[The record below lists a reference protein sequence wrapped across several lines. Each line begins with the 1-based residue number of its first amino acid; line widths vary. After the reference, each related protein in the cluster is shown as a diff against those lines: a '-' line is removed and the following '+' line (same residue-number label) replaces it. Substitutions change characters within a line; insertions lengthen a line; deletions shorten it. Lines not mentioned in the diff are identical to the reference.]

1 MSLRDQLNSYIHQLE
16 RRLRLGA
23 MFRGGAILT
32 SVALATTVVLVL
44 ITNAFAFSR
53 WSITS
58 ARVALLFALVLAVT
72 FGIALP
78 LIALNRRRAAR
89 QAEDMHPQFKER
101 LVTFAERDSE
111 KGEPFLDLLA
121 LDTLDVAR
129 VAEPKSLVPDRKLA
143 TFLGVGAV
151 SLCVLVWLI
160 LAGPGYMGHGA
171 ALLWAATP
179 HGGSAPFYDIQVV
192 PGDISVRRN
201 SDLMVTA
208 QLIGLQS
215 QNVRLF
221 ARYQSASKWDQ
232 VPMRPQAGS
241 SGFQFVFAGLP
252 ESVEYY
258 VEAGPLDSKHFN
270 VRVLD
275 LPNVK
280 NVRVTYRFPS
290 WTHLQNVT
298 EQRGGDLRAVEGTE
312 ADLEV
317 ETDKPMRD
325 GILVLDDAQRIQLTG
340 GEGNVYKGTVRM
352 EKDGVYHVA
361 ALDEGQPV
369 RLSND
374 FFIEAR
380 KAEPPN
386 VIIAKPGH
394 DYRASPIEEVTVA
407 VKADDEFG
415 VSEMSLHYSVNG
427 GPEQTIDLLK
437 QKGVTQADGSA
448 MLSMEDFKAVPGDVV
463 SVYAIAK
470 DAHSESRTDI
480 SFIQADPFE
489 REFSQAQA
497 AGGGGGGGGGGMN
510 DQNDIS
516 QREKEIIA
524 ETWKHQGDKK
534 ATQQEAADAAKF
546 LSGVQAKLGEQA
558 RSLAGRMQSRELSQQ
573 NEEFNSFVKDM
584 NAAASAMSPAAQQLQ
599 EQKWKDA
606 LPSEQKALQNLLRA
620 EATFRQIQ
628 VAFGSSGGGGGAGG
642 GAGRDLAS
650 LFDLELDTE
659 KNQYETAQTAGSASQ
674 QQKEID
680 EAMQKLDQLARRQ
693 EELAQQQKNN
703 AQSSEQRWQ
712 QEMLRRQ
719 AEELQRQ
726 MEQMARNNGQN
737 SSGSQSGSQQGNS
750 QGSSSSGSAG
760 QSGSGGQSG
769 SSGQSASNGQSGS
782 AGQSGAN
789 GKSGDPRVQQALDRL
804 RQATDDMRRATTP
817 QQSEAEAR
825 RAADRLKEAT
835 DLLGSMRHEQ
845 SSSKVDSLAD
855 EASRLTQE
863 EHDQAEKI
871 QQAFGQGP
879 GPMVG
884 TQERKKLA
892 DDREKLANDLGGLEK
907 NLQDTARELATNN
920 QSAASTKLREA
931 LGDMQQS
938 DLRARVQ
945 RGADWMRRGID
956 PNANGMEPEIAAGMQ
971 RLEKGL
977 HDAQQAMGAAPQPGN
992 DSQQQGI
999 ETALNRVERLRNQLG
1014 GLSRDGQG
1022 RQQGQ
1027 GQQGGGQGQ
1036 GQAQGQGQ
1044 GQGQGGGQGG
1054 QQSGQRGSGP
1064 GGAFGARMG
1073 DGTSGNGYRNG
1084 NYGGGGN
1091 NGTIYG
1097 NFDTGNNTPRGG
1109 SPMQPDNSPVPT
1121 QRAYDDTLRDLNQL
1135 RQAVRDDP
1143 ESAKEV
1149 QQLIQEMERLDPA
1162 RFPGNPAL
1170 VEQLHSQVLADVD
1183 KLELQL
1189 RRQLDDKDA
1198 GQVRSGDTKTVPQGY
1213 EESVAEYY
1221 RRLSKTNK

>member
-1 MSLRDQLNSYIHQLE
+1 MSFRDQLNSYIHQLE
-16 RRLRLGA
+16 KRLRLGA
-23 MFRGGAILT
+23 MFRGAAILT

-44 ITNAFAFSR
+44 ITNALAFSR

-72 FGIALP
+72 FGIAVP
-78 LIALNRRRAAR
+78 LVALNRRRAAR
-89 QAEDMHPQFKER
+89 QAEEMYPEFKQR
-101 LVTFAERDSE
+101 LLTFAERDAE
-111 KGEPFLDLLA
+111 KREPFLDLLA
-121 LDTLDVAR
+121 LDTLTVAR
-129 VAEPKSLVPDRKLA
+129 AAEPKSLVPDKKLA

-151 SLCVLVWLI
+151 SLLVLVWLI
-160 LAGPGYMGHGA
+160 LAGPGYLGEGA

-179 HGGSAPFYDIQVV
+179 HAGSAPFYDIQVV
-192 PGDISVRRN
+192 PGDITVRRN

-208 QLIGLQS
+208 QLIGLNTQS
-215 QNVRLF
+215 VRLY

-232 VPMRPQAGS
+232 VTMRPQAGG
-241 SGFQFVFAGLP
+241 SGFQFVFGGLP

-258 VEAGPLDSKHFN
+258 VQAGPLDSKHYN
-270 VRVLD
+270 IRVLD

-280 NVRVTYRFPS
+280 NVRVTYRYPS

-298 EQRGGDLRAVEGTE
+298 EERGGDLRAVEGTDAE
-312 ADLEV
+312 LEI

-325 GILVLDDAQRIQLTG
+325 GLLVVNDDQQIHLTA
-340 GEGNVYKGTVRM
+340 GEGNVYKGTVHM

-361 ALDEGQPV
+361 ALDQGQPV

-374 FFIEAR
+374 YFIEAR

-386 VIIAKPGH
+386 VIIARPGH

-415 VSEMSLHYSVNG
+415 LSDMTLHYSVNG
-427 GPEQTIDLLK
+427 GPEQTINLLK
-437 QKGVTQADGSA
+437 QKGAKQADGSTV
-448 MLSMEDFKAVPGDVV
+448 LSLEDFKAVPGDVV
-463 SVYAIAK
+463 SLYAIAK

-497 AGGGGGGGGGGMN
+497 MGGGGGGGGGMG

-524 ETWKHQGDKK
+524 ETWKHEGDKK
-534 ATQQEAADAAKF
+534 ATQQDGADAAKF

-558 RSLAGRMQSRELSQQ
+558 RSLAGRMQSRELSQE
-573 NEEFNSFVKDM
+573 NDEFGSFVKDM
-584 NAAASAMSPAAQQLQ
+584 NAAAAAMGPAADKLQQ
-599 EQKWKDA
+599 QKWQEA
-606 LPSEQKALQNLLRA
+606 MPNEQKALQNLLRA
-620 EATFRQIQ
+620 EATFRQIE
-628 VAFGSSGGGGGAGG
+628 VAFGSAGGGGGAGG

-680 EAMQKLDQLARRQ
+680 EALQKLDQLARRQ
-693 EELAQQQKNN
+693 EELAQQQNN
-703 AQSSEQRWQ
+703 NQQSSEQRWQ

-726 MEQMARNNGQN
+726 MEQMARNNGQ
-737 SSGSQSGSQQGNS
+737 SGSGSQSSSQQGNA
-750 QGSSSSGSAG
+750 Q
-760 QSGSGGQSG
+760 G
-769 SSGQSASNGQSGS
+769 SSGQSGS
-782 AGQSGAN
+782 GQSGAN
-789 GKSGDPRVQQALDRL
+789 GQSAANGQSGANGSSGDPRVQQSLDRL
-804 RQATDDMRRATTP
+804 RQATDDMRRATSP

-835 DLLGSMRHEQ
+835 NLLGSMRQQQ
-845 SSSKVDSLAD
+845 SSNKVDQLAD
-855 EASRLTQE
+855 EASRLTKE
-863 EHDQAEKI
+863 ESDQAGKI

-879 GPMVG
+879 GTMMG
-884 TQERKKLA
+884 TQDRRKLA
-892 DDREKLANDLGGLEK
+892 DDREKLANDLGTLEK
-907 NLQDTARELATNN
+907 NLQDTARQLAVEN
-920 QSAASTKLREA
+920 QNDASTKLRAA

-938 DLRARVQ
+938 DLRARIQ
-945 RGADWMRRGID
+945 RGSDWMRRGID

-977 HDAQQAMGAAPQPGN
+977 HDAQAAMGSAPQPGN
-992 DSQQQGI
+992 DSQQGI

-1027 GQQGGGQGQ
+1027 
-1036 GQAQGQGQ
+1036 QGQGQ
-1044 GQGQGGGQGG
+1044 GQGQQGSQGQNGG
-1054 QQSGQRGSGP
+1054 QQYGRGNQGAWSPNGGP
-1064 GGAFGARMG
+1064 GARIGGG
-1073 DGTSGNGYRNG
+1073 DNGG
-1084 NYGGGGN
+1084 NYGNTYNGGGN
-1091 NGTIYG
+1091 NGPLYG
-1097 NFDTGNNTPRGG
+1097 NLDTGNNTPSGG
-1109 SPMQPDNSPVPT
+1109 PAVQPDNSPVPP

-1135 RQAVRDDP
+1135 RQAVREDP

-1149 QQLIQEMERLDPA
+1149 QELIQEMERLDPS

-1198 GQVRSGDTKTVPQGY
+1198 GQVRSGDTKNVPQGY

-1221 RRLSKTNK
+1221 RRLSKNNTSNSK

>member
-1 MSLRDQLNSYIHQLE
+1 MSFRDQLNSYIHQLE

-23 MFRGGAILT
+23 MLRGAAILT
-32 SVALATTVVLVL
+32 SVALAATVVLVL
-44 ITNAFAFSR
+44 ITNALAFSR

-78 LIALNRRRAAR
+78 LVALNRRRAAR
-89 QAEDMHPQFKER
+89 QAENMFPEFKQR
-101 LVTFAERDSE
+101 LVTFAERDAE
-111 KGEPFLDLLA
+111 KREPFLDLLA
-121 LDTLDVAR
+121 LDTLNVAR
-129 VAEPKSLVPDRKLA
+129 AAEPKSLVPDRKLA
-143 TFLGVGAV
+143 TFLGIGAV

-160 LAGPGYMGHGA
+160 LAGPGYLGQGA
-171 ALLWAATP
+171 ALLWAATS
-179 HGGSAPFYDIQVV
+179 HGGPAPFYDIQVV

-201 SDLMVTA
+201 SDLIVTA
-208 QLIGLQS
+208 QLVGLQTQS
-215 QNVRLF
+215 VRLY

-232 VPMRPQAGS
+232 VPMRPQAGG

-270 VRVLD
+270 IRVLD

-280 NVRVTYRFPS
+280 NVRVTYRYPS

-298 EQRGGDLRAVEGTE
+298 EERGGDLRAVEGTE

-325 GILVLDDAQRIQLTG
+325 GILVLDDEQQIRLTG

-361 ALDEGQPV
+361 ALDQGQPV

-386 VIIAKPGH
+386 VIVARPGH

-415 VSEMSLHYSVNG
+415 VSEMQLHYSVNG
-427 GPEQTIDLLK
+427 GPEQTVDLLK
-437 QKGVTQADGSA
+437 RKGSKQADGSTI
-448 MLSMEDFKAVPGDVV
+448 LSLEDFKAVPGDVV
-463 SVYAIAK
+463 SLYAVAK
-470 DAHSESRTDI
+470 DEHSESRTDI

-489 REFSQAQA
+489 REYSQSQ
-497 AGGGGGGGGGGMN
+497 AGGGGGGGGGGMG

-558 RSLAGRMQSRELSQQ
+558 KSLAGRMQSRELSHE

-584 NAAASAMSPAAQQLQ
+584 NAAAEAMGPAAEKLQQ
-599 EQKWKDA
+599 QKWREA
-606 LPSEQKALQNLLRA
+606 MPSEQKALQNLLRA

-659 KNQYETAQTAGSASQ
+659 KNQYETAQTAGGSASQ

-680 EAMQKLDQLARRQ
+680 EALQKLDQLARRQ
-693 EELAQQQKNN
+693 EELAQQQSNN

-726 MEQMARNNGQN
+726 MEQMARNNGQ
-737 SSGSQSGSQQGNS
+737 SGSGSQSSSQQKSNSQGNS
-750 QGSSSSGSAG
+750 S
-760 QSGSGGQSG
+760 SG
-769 SSGQSASNGQSGS
+769 SSGQSGTGGQ
-782 AGQSGAN
+782 
-789 GKSGDPRVQQALDRL
+789 SGDPRVQQSLDRL
-804 RQATDDMRRATTP
+804 RQATDDMRRATSP

-835 DLLGSMRHEQ
+835 DLLGSMRQQQ
-845 SSSKVDSLAD
+845 SATKVDALAE
-855 EASRLTQE
+855 EASRLAQE
-863 EHDQAEKI
+863 ERDQTGRV
-871 QQAFGQGP
+871 QQAFGQSA
-879 GPMVG
+879 G
-884 TQERKKLA
+884 TMAGAQQRRKLS
-892 DDREKLANDLGGLEK
+892 DDREKLATDLGGLEK
-907 NLQDTARELATNN
+907 NLQETARELATGN
-920 QSAASTKLREA
+920 QNAASTKLREA

-938 DLRARVQ
+938 DLRARIQ

-971 RLEKGL
+971 RLEKGV
-977 HDAQQAMGAAPQPGN
+977 HDAQEAMGAAPQQGN
-992 DSQQQGI
+992 DSQQGI
-999 ETALNRVERLRNQLG
+999 ETALNRVERLRSS
-1014 GLSRDGQG
+1014 LSRDGQG

-1027 GQQGGGQGQ
+1027 GQQS
-1036 GQAQGQGQ
+1036 GQ
-1044 GQGQGGGQGG
+1044 GQGQGG
-1054 QQSGQRGSGP
+1054 QQAGQRGSGP
-1064 GGAFGARMG
+1064 VGGPGARMG
-1073 DGTSGNGYRNG
+1073 GGTYGDGFRNT
-1084 NYGGGGN
+1084 NPGGGAYGDV
-1091 NGTIYG
+1091 YG
-1097 NFDTGNNTPRGG
+1097 NFDTGNNSPRGG
-1109 SPMQPDNSPVPT
+1109 SPNPPDNSPVPP
-1121 QRAYDDTLRDLNQL
+1121 QRAYDDSLRDLNQL
-1135 RQAVRDDP
+1135 RQAVREDP
-1143 ESAKEV
+1143 EMAKQV
-1149 QQLIQEMERLDPA
+1149 QELIQEMERLDPS

-1189 RRQLDDKDA
+1189 RRQLDDKDS

-1221 RRLSKTNK
+1221 RRLSKNNK

>member
-1 MSLRDQLNSYIHQLE
+1 MSFRDQLNSYIHQLE

-23 MFRGGAILT
+23 MFRGAAILT
-32 SVALATTVVLVL
+32 SVALAATVVLVL
-44 ITNAFAFSR
+44 ITNALAFSR

-89 QAEDMHPQFKER
+89 QAEDMFPEFKQR
-101 LVTFAERDSE
+101 LVTFAERDAE
-111 KGEPFLDLLA
+111 KREPFLDLLA
-121 LDTLDVAR
+121 LDTLNVAR
-129 VAEPKSLVPDRKLA
+129 AAEPKSLVPDRKLA
-143 TFLGVGAV
+143 TFLSVGAV

-160 LAGPGYMGHGA
+160 LAGPGYLGEGA

-179 HGGSAPFYDIQVV
+179 HGGSAPFYDILVV

-208 QLIGLQS
+208 QLIGLQTQS
-215 QNVRLF
+215 VRLY

-232 VPMRPQAGS
+232 VPMRPQAGG

-270 VRVLD
+270 IRVLD

-280 NVRVTYRFPS
+280 NVRVTYRYPS

-298 EQRGGDLRAVEGTE
+298 EERGGDLRAVEGTE

-325 GILVLDDAQRIQLTG
+325 GILVLDDEQQIRLTA

-361 ALDEGQPV
+361 ALDQGQPV

-374 FFIEAR
+374 FFIESR

-386 VIIAKPGH
+386 VIIARPGH

-415 VSEMSLHYSVNG
+415 VSEMTLHYSVNG
-427 GPEQTIDLLK
+427 GPEQTVDLLK
-437 QKGVTQADGSA
+437 HKGAKQADGSTI
-448 MLSMEDFKAVPGDVV
+448 LSLEDFKAVPGDVV
-463 SVYAIAK
+463 SLYAVAK
-470 DAHSESRTDI
+470 DEHSESRTDI

-489 REFSQAQA
+489 REYSQSQ
-497 AGGGGGGGGGGMN
+497 AGGGGGGGGGGMG

-558 RSLAGRMQSRELSQQ
+558 KSLAGRMQSRELSHE

-584 NAAASAMSPAAQQLQ
+584 NAAAEAMGPAAEKLQQ
-599 EQKWKDA
+599 QKWREA
-606 LPSEQKALQNLLRA
+606 MPSEQKALQNLLRA

-659 KNQYETAQTAGSASQ
+659 KNQYETAQTASGSASQ

-680 EAMQKLDQLARRQ
+680 EALQKLDQLARRQ
-693 EELAQQQKNN
+693 EELAQQQRNN

-737 SSGSQSGSQQGNS
+737 GSGSQSSSQQQGNA
-750 QGSSSSGSAG
+750 QGNSS
-760 QSGSGGQSG
+760 SG
-769 SSGQSASNGQSGS
+769 SSGQSGAGGQ
-782 AGQSGAN
+782 
-789 GKSGDPRVQQALDRL
+789 SGDPRVQQSLDRL
-804 RQATDDMRRATTP
+804 RQATDDMRRATSP

-835 DLLGSMRHEQ
+835 DLLGSMRQQQ
-845 SSSKVDSLAD
+845 SANKVDSLAE
-855 EASRLTQE
+855 EASRLGQE
-863 EHDQAEKI
+863 ERDQTGRV
-871 QQAFGQGP
+871 QQAFGQGM
-879 GPMVG
+879 GSQAG
-884 TQERKKLA
+884 TQQRRKLA

-920 QSAASTKLREA
+920 QNAASTKLREA

-938 DLRARVQ
+938 DLRARIQ

-971 RLEKGL
+971 RLEKGV
-977 HDAQQAMGAAPQPGN
+977 HDAQQAMGAAPQQGN
-992 DSQQQGI
+992 DSQQGI
-999 ETALNRVERLRNQLG
+999 ETALNRVERLRSS
-1014 GLSRDGQG
+1014 LSRDGQG

-1027 GQQGGGQGQ
+1027 GQQGG
-1036 GQAQGQGQ
+1036 QGQ
-1044 GQGQGGGQGG
+1044 GQGQGG
-1054 QQSGQRGSGP
+1054 QQAGQRGSGP
-1064 GGAFGARMG
+1064 VGGPGARMG
-1073 DGTSGNGYRNG
+1073 DGTYGDGFRNT
-1084 NYGGGGN
+1084 NPGGGGT
-1091 NGTIYG
+1091 GGVYG

-1109 SPMQPDNSPVPT
+1109 PPVQPDNSPVPPR
-1121 QRAYDDTLRDLNQL
+1121 RAYDDSLRDLNQL
-1135 RQAVRDDP
+1135 RQAVREDP
-1143 ESAKEV
+1143 EMAKQV
-1149 QQLIQEMERLDPA
+1149 QELIQEMEHLDPS

-1189 RRQLDDKDA
+1189 RRQLDDKDS

-1221 RRLSKTNK
+1221 RRLSKNSK

>member
-1 MSLRDQLNSYIHQLE
+1 MSFRDQLNSYIHQLE

-23 MFRGGAILT
+23 MFRGAAILT
-32 SVALATTVVLVL
+32 SVALAATVVLVL
-44 ITNAFAFSR
+44 ITNALAFSR

-58 ARVALLFALVLAVT
+58 ARVTLLFALVLAVT

-78 LIALNRRRAAR
+78 LVALNRRRAAR
-89 QAEDMHPQFKER
+89 QAEEMFPEFKQR
-101 LVTFAERDSE
+101 LVTFAERDVE
-111 KGEPFLDLLA
+111 KREPFLDLLA
-121 LDTLDVAR
+121 LDTLNVAR
-129 VAEPKSLVPDRKLA
+129 AAEPKSLVPDKKLA

-160 LAGPGYMGHGA
+160 LAGPGYLGEGA

-179 HGGSAPFYDIQVV
+179 HSGTAPFYDIQVV

-208 QLIGLQS
+208 QLIGLQT
-215 QNVRLF
+215 QNVRLY

-232 VPMRPQAGS
+232 VPMKPQAGG
-241 SGFQFVFAGLP
+241 SGFQFVFGGLP

-270 VRVLD
+270 IRVLD

-280 NVRVTYRFPS
+280 NVRVTYHYPS

-298 EQRGGDLRAVEGTE
+298 EERGGDLRAVEGTD

-325 GILVLDDAQRIQLTG
+325 GILVLDDEQQIRLSG

-361 ALDEGQPV
+361 ALDQGQPV

-386 VIIAKPGH
+386 VIIARPGQ

-415 VSEMSLHYSVNG
+415 VSEMTLHYSVNG
-427 GPEQTIDLLK
+427 GPEQTVDLLK
-437 QKGVTQADGSA
+437 QKGAKQADGSTV
-448 MLSMEDFKAVPGDVV
+448 LSLEDFKAVPGDVV
-463 SVYAIAK
+463 SLYAVAK
-470 DAHSESRTDI
+470 DAHTESRTDI

-489 REFSQAQA
+489 REYSQSQA
-497 AGGGGGGGGGGMN
+497 AGGGGGGGGGGMGE
-510 DQNDIS
+510 QNDIS

-558 RSLAGRMQSRELSQQ
+558 RSLAGRMQSRELSQE

-584 NAAASAMSPAAQQLQ
+584 NAAAEAMGPAAQQLQ
-599 EQKWKDA
+599 QQKWREA
-606 LPSEQKALQNLLRA
+606 MPSEQKALQNLLRA

-659 KNQYETAQTAGSASQ
+659 KNQYETAQTAGGSASQ

-680 EAMQKLDQLARRQ
+680 EALQKLDQLARRQ
-693 EELAQQQKNN
+693 EELAAQQRNN
-703 AQSSEQRWQ
+703 QQSSEQRWQ

-726 MEQMARNNGQN
+726 MEQMARNNGQ
-737 SSGSQSGSQQGNS
+737 SGSGSQSSSQQGGA
-750 QGSSSSGSAG
+750 QGNSSSGAS
-760 QSGSGGQSG
+760 GQSG
-769 SSGQSASNGQSGS
+769 SSGQSG
-782 AGQSGAN
+782 AG
-789 GKSGDPRVQQALDRL
+789 GKSGDPRVQQSLDRL
-804 RQATDDMRRATTP
+804 RQATDDMRRATSP

-835 DLLGSMRHEQ
+835 DLLGSMRQQQ
-845 SSSKVDSLAD
+845 SATKVDSLAD

-863 EHDQAEKI
+863 ERDQAGSI
-871 QQAFGQGP
+871 QQAFGQGM
-879 GPMVG
+879 GSQAG
-884 TQERKKLA
+884 TAQRRKLA

-920 QSAASTKLREA
+920 QNAASTKLREA

-938 DLRARVQ
+938 DLRSRIQ

-971 RLEKGL
+971 RLEKEV
-977 HDAQQAMGAAPQPGN
+977 HDAQQAMGAAPQQGN
-992 DSQQQGI
+992 DSQQGI

-1027 GQQGGGQGQ
+1027 GQGQQG
-1036 GQAQGQGQ
+1036 
-1044 GQGQGGGQGG
+1044 GQGQGGGQQYG
-1054 QQSGQRGSGP
+1054 RGNQGAWSPNGGP
-1064 GGAFGARMG
+1064 GARIGGGDNGGAY
-1073 DGTSGNGYRNG
+1073 GNA
-1084 NYGGGGN
+1084 YGGGA
-1091 NGTIYG
+1091 NGTVYG
-1097 NFDTGNNTPRGG
+1097 NLDTGNDTPRGG
-1109 SPMQPDNSPVPT
+1109 PPVQPDNSPVPP
-1121 QRAYDDTLRDLNQL
+1121 QRAYEDTLRDLNQL

-1143 ESAKEV
+1143 ETAKQV
-1149 QQLIQEMERLDPA
+1149 QELIQEMERLDPS

-1189 RRQLDDKDA
+1189 RRQLDDKDS

-1221 RRLSKTNK
+1221 RRLSKNNK

>member
-1 MSLRDQLNSYIHQLE
+1 MSLRDQLNSYLQQLE

-58 ARVALLFALVLAVT
+58 ARVALLFALVFAIA

-89 QAEDMHPQFKER
+89 HAENMYPQFKER
-101 LVTFAERDSE
+101 LVTFAERDTAAR
-111 KGEPFLDLLA
+111 EPFLDLLA

-129 VAEPKSLVPDRKLA
+129 AAEPKSLVPDRKLA
-143 TFLGVGAV
+143 AFLSVGAV
-151 SLCVLVWLI
+151 SLCVLAWLI

-232 VPMRPQAGS
+232 VPMHPQPGGA
-241 SGFQFVFAGLP
+241 GFQFVFGGLP

-270 VRVLD
+270 IRVLD

-325 GILVLDDAQRIQLTG
+325 GILVLDDEQQIKLTA

-361 ALDEGQPV
+361 ALDQGQPV

-386 VIIAKPGH
+386 VIIARPGH

-415 VSEMSLHYSVNG
+415 VSEMTLHYSVNG

-437 QKGVTQADGSA
+437 QKGAKQADGSTT
-448 MLSMEDFKAVPGDVV
+448 LSMENFKAVPGDVV
-463 SVYAIAK
+463 SLYAIAK

-497 AGGGGGGGGGGMN
+497 AGGGGGGGGGMG

-558 RSLAGRMQSRELSQQ
+558 RSLAGRMQSRELSQE

-584 NAAASAMSPAAQQLQ
+584 NAAASAMGPAAQQLQ
-599 EQKWKDA
+599 QQKWKEA

-680 EAMQKLDQLARRQ
+680 EALQKLDQLARRQ

-726 MEQMARNNGQN
+726 MEQMARNNGQSN
-737 SSGSQSGSQQGNS
+737 SGSQSGSQQGNS
-750 QGSSSSGSAG
+750 QGNSSTGSSG

-769 SSGQSASNGQSGS
+769 SSGQSASSGQSGS
-782 AGQSGAN
+782 AGQSGSS
-789 GKSGDPRVQQALDRL
+789 GKSGDPRVQQSLDRL
-804 RQATDDMRRATTP
+804 RQATDDMRRATSP

-855 EASRLTQE
+855 EASRLTQQE
-863 EHDQAEKI
+863 RDQAGRI
-871 QQAFGQGP
+871 QQAFGQG
-879 GPMVG
+879 VG
-884 TQERKKLA
+884 SQVGAQERRKLA

-920 QSAASTKLREA
+920 QSAVSTKLREA

-977 HDAQQAMGAAPQPGN
+977 HDAQQAMGAVPQPGN
-992 DSQQQGI
+992 NSQQQGI

-1036 GQAQGQGQ
+1036 AQGQGQ
-1044 GQGQGGGQGG
+1044 GG
-1054 QQSGQRGSGP
+1054 QQPGQRGSGP

-1073 DGTSGNGYRNG
+1073 DGTYGDGYRNG
-1084 NYGGGGN
+1084 NYGGGN
-1091 NGTIYG
+1091 DGTVYG
-1097 NFDTGNNTPRGG
+1097 NLDTGNNTPRGG
-1109 SPMQPDNSPVPT
+1109 PPVQPDNSPIPT
-1121 QRAYDDTLRDLNQL
+1121 QRGYEDTLRDLNQL

-1149 QQLIQEMERLDPA
+1149 QQLIQEMERLDPS

-1221 RRLSKTNK
+1221 RRLSKTSK

>member
-1 MSLRDQLNSYIHQLE
+1 MSFRDQLNSYIQQLE

-23 MFRGGAILT
+23 MLRGAAILT
-32 SVALATTVVLVL
+32 SVALAATLILVL
-44 ITNAFAFSR
+44 ITNALAFSR

-89 QAEDMHPQFKER
+89 RAEEMFPEFKQR
-101 LVTFAERDSE
+101 LVTFAERDAE
-111 KGEPFLDLLA
+111 RREPFLDLLA
-121 LDTLDVAR
+121 LDTMNVAR
-129 VAEPKSLVPDRKLA
+129 SAQPRSLVPDRKLA
-143 TFLGVGAV
+143 AFLGVGAA
-151 SLCVLVWLI
+151 SLFVLVWLI
-160 LAGPGYMGHGA
+160 LAGPGYLGEGA

-208 QLIGLQS
+208 QLIGLQT
-215 QNVRLF
+215 QNVRLY

-232 VPMRPQAGS
+232 VPMRPQAGG
-241 SGFQFVFAGLP
+241 SGFQFVFGGLP

-270 VRVLD
+270 IRVLD

-280 NVRVTYRFPS
+280 NVRVTYRYPS

-298 EQRGGDLRAVEGTE
+298 EERGGDLRAVEGTD

-317 ETDKPMRD
+317 ETDKPLRD
-325 GILVLDDAQRIQLTG
+325 GILVLDDDRQIRLSSG
-340 GEGNVYKGTVRM
+340 DGNVYRGTVHM

-361 ALDEGQPV
+361 ALDQGQPI

-374 FFIEAR
+374 FFIESR

-386 VIIAKPGH
+386 VIIARPGH

-407 VKADDEFG
+407 AKADDEFG
-415 VSEMSLHYSVNG
+415 LSEMTLHYSVNG
-427 GPEQTIDLLK
+427 GPERTVDLLK
-437 QKGVTQADGSA
+437 QKGAKQADGSA
-448 MLSMEDFKAVPGDVV
+448 VLSLEDFKAVPGDVV
-463 SVYAIAK
+463 SLYAVAK

-480 SFIQADPFE
+480 SFVQADPFE
-489 REFSQAQA
+489 REYSQSQA
-497 AGGGGGGGGGGMN
+497 AGGGGGGGGMG

-524 ETWKHQGDKK
+524 ETWKHESDKK
-534 ATQQEAADAAKF
+534 ASQQEAADAAKF
-546 LSGVQAKLGEQA
+546 LSGVQSKLGEQA
-558 RSLAGRMQSRELSQQ
+558 RSLAGRMQSRELSQE

-584 NAAASAMSPAAQQLQ
+584 NAAAEAMSPAAEKLQQ
-599 EQKWKDA
+599 QKWHEA
-606 LPSEQKALQNLLRA
+606 MPSEQKALQNLLRA

-642 GAGRDLAS
+642 AGRDLAS

-659 KNQYETAQTAGSASQ
+659 KNQYETAQTAGSAGQ

-680 EAMQKLDQLARRQ
+680 EALQKLDQLARRQ
-693 EELAQQQKNN
+693 EELAQQQRSN

-726 MEQMARNNGQN
+726 MEQMARNNSQN
-737 SSGSQSGSQQGNS
+737 GSGSQSSSQQGA
-750 QGSSSSGSAG
+750 SSSGS
-760 QSGSGGQSG
+760 S
-769 SSGQSASNGQSGS
+769 GQSGS
-782 AGQSGAN
+782 AGQSGAG
-789 GKSGDPRVQQALDRL
+789 GKSGDPRVQQSLDRL
-804 RQATDDMRRATTP
+804 RQATDDMRRATSP

-835 DLLGSMRHEQ
+835 DLLGSMRQQQ
-845 SSSKVDSLAD
+845 SAGKVDSLAE
-855 EASRLTQE
+855 EASRLAQE
-863 EHDQAEKI
+863 EREQSGKI

-879 GPMVG
+879 GSMVG

-892 DDREKLANDLGGLEK
+892 DDREKLADDLGGLEK
-907 NLQDTARELATNN
+907 NLQDTARELAGNN
-920 QSAASTKLREA
+920 QGAASTKLREA

-938 DLRARVQ
+938 DLRARIQ

-977 HDAQQAMGAAPQPGN
+977 RDAQQAMGAAPQQGN

-1014 GLSRDGQG
+1014 SQSRDGQG

-1027 GQQGGGQGQ
+1027 GQQGG
-1036 GQAQGQGQ
+1036 
-1044 GQGQGGGQGG
+1044 QGQGGGQQFG
-1054 QQSGQRGSGP
+1054 RGNQGAWSPNGGP
-1064 GGAFGARMG
+1064 GARIGG
-1073 DGTSGNGYRNG
+1073 DNNGGSYGNTSNGGG
-1084 NYGGGGN
+1084 NYG
-1091 NGTIYG
+1091 TVYG
-1097 NFDTGNNTPRGG
+1097 NLDTGNNTPRGG
-1109 SPMQPDNSPVPT
+1109 SPVQPDNSPVPP
-1121 QRAYDDTLRDLNQL
+1121 QRAYDETLRDLNQL
-1135 RQAVRDDP
+1135 RQAVREDP

-1149 QQLIQEMERLDPA
+1149 QQLIQEMERLDPS

-1221 RRLSKTNK
+1221 RRLSKNNK